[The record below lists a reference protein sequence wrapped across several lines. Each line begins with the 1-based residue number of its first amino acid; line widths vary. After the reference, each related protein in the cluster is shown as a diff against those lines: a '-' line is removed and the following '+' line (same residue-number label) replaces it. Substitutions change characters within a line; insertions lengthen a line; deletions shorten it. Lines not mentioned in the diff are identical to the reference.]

1 MKRRGERGS
10 MSIEMVVLT
19 PVLVGCIMVIAGG
32 TRFVEASDQVE
43 AAAAIAARAASLET
57 NADAAVAA
65 GRVAAQRALADR
77 GASCVDLDVVLDVS
91 GFRAGGAVRGT
102 VTCRADL
109 SDLAGFGL
117 PGSKNFSA
125 SAVVPLDQHRVLP

>member
-1 MKRRGERGS
+1 

-19 PVLVGCIMVIAGG
+19 PVLVGCIMLIAGG

-57 NADAAVAA
+57 NSETAAAA
-65 GRVAAQRALADR
+65 GRVAAQRALTDR
-77 GASCVDLDVVLDVS
+77 GAACVDLDVALDVD
-91 GFRAGGAVRGT
+91 GFRAGGAVRAN

-117 PGSKNFSA
+117 PGSKTFTA
-125 SAVVPLDQHRVLP
+125 TAVVPLDQHRVLP